1 MDFKIDP
8 WGTHL
13 PLLVRCVAK
22 TKGAVLELGCG
33 LYSTPVL
40 HALCHDR
47 DLTSVETNQEWA
59 RRFFHYR
66 SKNHKIIIDDSV
78 DLTRKYSV
86 ALVDQSPAHER
97 AKAVEALKDNTDLI
111 VCHDSEHR
119 LYNLEPA
126 LADFKYRVEWKRYA
140 PWTTVVSNTID
151 LSFLE
156 DLL

>member
-13 PLLVRCVAK
+13 PLLARCVSV

-40 HALCHDR
+40 HALCHGR
-47 DLTSVETNQEWA
+47 KLFSVESNQEWA
-59 RRFFHYR
+59 KRFIHYR
-66 SKNHKIIIDDSV
+66 SDNHKVITDGNIDLSE
-78 DLTRKYSV
+78 KYSV
-86 ALVDQSPAHER
+86 ALVDHSPAHDR
-97 AKAVEALKDNTDLI
+97 ARAVEELVNTDLI
-111 VCHDSEHR
+111 ICHDSEHR
-119 LYNLEPA
+119 LYDYERVLK
-126 LADFKYRVEWKRYA
+126 DFKYRVEWKRYA
-140 PWTTVVSNTID
+140 PWTTVVSNTMD